1 VSSGADGVAISD
13 KTQTEGALAPE
24 AAGAP
29 TTKAKDILN
38 AQSME
43 VPSARQGVGVGRF
56 PETWFISVPP
66 VA

>member
-1 VSSGADGVAISD
+1 VSSGADGVGISG

-29 TTKAKDILN
+29 ATKAKDILS
-38 AQSME
+38 AQRME
-43 VPSARQGVGVGRF
+43 VPSARQGVGVSRSL
-56 PETWFISVPP
+56 ETCFISIPL